1 MLAAT
6 TTVLLR
12 QTVRAPLN
20 QGKALVEDDGFL
32 KEHFGECAR
41 VGGLCLS
48 TAAAQSGL
56 VKAGARRA
64 LLLSPGREPWWG
76 AEATVT
82 WGRRDLGQRGLVLKR
97 GCGVESGTRAFPP

>member
-1 MLAAT
+1 M
-6 TTVLLR
+6 
-12 QTVRAPLN
+12 
-20 QGKALVEDDGFL
+20 DFL
-32 KEHFGECAR
+32 KNILVSVPG

-56 VKAGARRA
+56 VEAGARRA